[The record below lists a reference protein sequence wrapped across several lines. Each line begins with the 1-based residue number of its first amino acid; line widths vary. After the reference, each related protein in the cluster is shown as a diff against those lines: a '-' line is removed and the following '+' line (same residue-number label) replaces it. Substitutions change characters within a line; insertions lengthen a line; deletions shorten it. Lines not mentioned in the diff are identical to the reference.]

1 MKRIIIGL
9 LAITLSLSATA
20 CGSNTSSSSEGTV
33 ETTKS
38 ADGLTEKDKE
48 DIQKARDELSDKDK
62 KELDEI
68 AKELEGGT
76 PSDNKAEEP
85 AVEEVKYAPKQEIL
99 DADFDSGL
107 VQIGDDIF
115 KCGGYLTLGDFV
127 QQYGD
132 NWEWE
137 KNGQTEENYA
147 NIDEYLN
154 ESADKY
160 DYVGNSN
167 LCFVNKNDPELF
179 VSVMFIPYKEH
190 VYFGNS
196 DVENV
201 VFTTSLYKENN
212 KISDFVVYA
221 INPSGGSYC
230 KSHTYFPKGISF
242 LNPVESTG
250 KDVTFNEKVK
260 EFYNEYFGVSQ
271 LSDKTDYVDFRKDK
285 GIDEGIITD
294 FSYDVVD
301 KDTTREDIK
310 EIIDSWYIDKPYYS
324 NLTINYSYDYTNPF
338 NLCKNDAITSL
349 TLSIINFKGFI
360 VPKEL
365 KEENLL
371 GFKPS
376 IAYTIT
382 VNDTYEKSF
391 FSYDSFQLTKAD
403 DYRFYTGVVTNNEPL
418 NVNSSGNIIVL
429 SDSNILR

>member
-137 KNGQTEENYA
+137 KNGQTEEEYA

-154 ESADKY
+154 ECADKY

-167 LCFVNKNDPELF
+167 LCFKNKNDPELF
-179 VSVMFIPYKEH
+179 ISVMFIPYKEH
-190 VYFGNS
+190 VYFGHYDN
-196 DVENV
+196 ENV
-201 VFTTSLYKENN
+201 VFTTSLYNENN
-212 KISDFVVYA
+212 KISDFIVYA
-221 INPSGGSYC
+221 TFPSGGS
-230 KSHTYFPKGISF
+230 KSYTYYPKGISF
-242 LNPVESTG
+242 LNPVETTG

-260 EFYNEYFGVSQ
+260 EFYNENFGVSR
-271 LSDKTDYVDFRKDK
+271 LSDKTDYSDFRKDK
-285 GIDEGIITD
+285 AVDEGFITN
-294 FSYDVVD
+294 FSYDVVN
-301 KDTTREDIK
+301 KDTTNEDK
-310 EIIDSWYIDKPYYS
+310 AEMIDSAYKDKPYYS
-324 NLTINYSYDYTNPF
+324 DFTINYSFDYTNPF
-338 NLCKNDAITSL
+338 KLYEDGAITSL
-349 TLSIINFKGFI
+349 TLSNIDFKEFF
-360 VPKEL
+360 VPMEL

-382 VNDTYEKSF
+382 VNNSYAKSF
-391 FSYDSFQLTKAD
+391 FSYDSFQLTKTD
-403 DYRFYTGVVTNNEPL
+403 DYKFYTGVVKNDEPL

-429 SDSNILR
+429 SDSNRLR